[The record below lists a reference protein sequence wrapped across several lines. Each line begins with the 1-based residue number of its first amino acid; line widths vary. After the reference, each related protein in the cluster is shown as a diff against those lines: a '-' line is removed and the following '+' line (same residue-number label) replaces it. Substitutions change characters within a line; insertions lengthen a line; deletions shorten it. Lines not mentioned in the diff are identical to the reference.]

1 MRERE
6 RERRARG
13 REGEHGCTQAIH
25 RCSRDT
31 VEPIRLH
38 TTKKHTQ
45 TLHYNTV
52 YMSPNIITK
61 AHHEDVH
68 GFLMHITVTITVETK
83 IGGEMFSVKNSFH
96 ILKLAKAEK
105 VGNAG
110 NVDKEGRKKRCK
122 RPTFFSFS
130 VVLESTPHP
139 PRNFSFSVLKLTDHN
154 N

>member
-1 MRERE
+1 VRERE
-6 RERRARG
+6 TERRARG
-13 REGEHGCTQAIH
+13 REGEHGYTQAIH

-68 GFLMHITVTITVETK
+68 GFFNAYHRDDNVETK
-83 IGGEMFSVKNSFH
+83 IGGRFSSPK
-96 ILKLAKAEK
+96 IL
-105 VGNAG
+105 
-110 NVDKEGRKKRCK
+110 
-122 RPTFFSFS
+122 
-130 VVLESTPHP
+130 STY
-139 PRNFSFSVLKLTDHN
+139 
-154 N
+154 